1 MTNQRTLELLGEWNM
16 FTANR
21 ETERHRLMN
30 PPGVEGKKA
39 ELEQL
44 TQEMAALK
52 GRMALL
58 KAEITVAKGGEP
70 YNKALF
76 DVQWAK
82 KKMELKSAVEQGFAD
97 EFRAGKTVPQI
108 LVEYNMN
115 NPVWLYK
122 IKEKLKHQQEKEA
135 QALTALNWTYSDFTG
150 THRFAL
156 ARGDNGKWQYGK
168 MKGALGSDYEGEE
181 AIWDIVSGDFISG
194 DYELFEMTKPA
205 EREKRINMLAAVL
218 AGTYDGAWKTSENPY
233 FGD

>member
-1 MTNQRTLELLGEWNM
+1 MSTQHVAELLAEWNL

-21 ETERHRLMN
+21 ESERHRLMN
-30 PPGVEGKKA
+30 PPGVEDKKA
-39 ELEQL
+39 ELDAL

-58 KAEITVAKGGEP
+58 RAEITVAKGAEP

-82 KKMELKSAVEQGFAD
+82 KKSELKRALEDAFAD
-97 EFRAGKTVPQI
+97 EFRAGKSVPQI
-108 LVEYNMN
+108 LFENNMN

-135 QALTALNWTYSDFTG
+135 EALTSLNWAYSDFTG
-150 THRFAL
+150 THRYAL
-156 ARGDNGKWQYGK
+156 ARGEDGAWQYGK

-181 AIWDIVSGDFISG
+181 AIWDISTGDFISG
-194 DYELFEMTKPA
+194 NYEVFEATNA
-205 EREKRINMLAAVL
+205 NERKKRTDMLAEVL

-233 FGD
+233 FGK